1 MSSTTSDVSRGDDI
15 TARTMPMPQS
25 GWVLFAG
32 VMLLF
37 SGVWIA
43 FEGVFAFFR
52 STWFIGSAVFGSLWI
67 WALAW
72 MVFGVLLI
80 AAGSAV
86 MAGRGWGRWFGI
98 VVVTLAALLHMLSFA
113 TYPWW
118 SAVMI
123 AVDFLI
129 LFGLTARWNR
139 SEGAPIH

>member
-1 MSSTTSDVSRGDDI
+1 MTSSARGDVGRYDT
-15 TARTMPMPQS
+15 TAETMAMPQS

-52 STWFIGSAVFGSLWI
+52 STYFVGSAVFGSLWI

-72 MVFGVLLI
+72 LVFGLLLI
-80 AAGSAV
+80 AAGGAV
-86 MAGRGWGRWFGI
+86 MSGRAWGRWFGI
-98 VVVTLAALLHMLSFA
+98 VVVSLAALLHMLSFA

-123 AVDFLI
+123 TVDFLI
-129 LFGLTARWNR
+129 LFALTARWQKA
-139 SEGAPIH
+139 EGAVT

>member
-1 MSSTTSDVSRGDDI
+1 MASTTGDVRGYD
-15 TARTMPMPQS
+15 TSAVVSGVPQS

-37 SGVWIA
+37 SGIWIA

-52 STWFIGSAVFGSLWI
+52 STYFIGSAVFGSLWI

-72 MVFGVLLI
+72 MVLGLLMI
-80 AAGSAV
+80 AAGTAV
-86 MAGRGWGRWFGI
+86 TGGRSWGRWFGI
-98 VVVTLAALLHMLSFA
+98 VITAIALLIHMGSFA

-123 AVDFLI
+123 TIDVLV
-129 LFGLTARWNR
+129 LFGLTARWTKA
-139 SEGAPIH
+139 EGAPL